1 MKTKLIVA
9 CLICLG
15 LVLPACGKK
24 GAPIPQDQKNRF
36 AWKTEDA
43 QFIGNGCLAVTASM
57 TGAVHNVDS
66 FLLELEPLTPQTDPD
81 LPPEL
86 AVASDTCAGC
96 PFTPRE
102 SSEIVPQERA
112 AGDKATRYTFTYCPS
127 VKAAAYRWRLVARN
141 VFKAFPFE
149 LTPIRTVEQQRPLP

>member
-1 MKTKLIVA
+1 MKTKMIVA

-66 FLLELEPLTPQTDPD
+66 FLLELEPLTPQTPICRRNSLSRPTLARGAPS
-81 LPPEL
+81 LP
-86 AVASDTCAGC
+86 ANQA
-96 PFTPRE
+96 
-102 SSEIVPQERA
+102 
-112 AGDKATRYTFTYCPS
+112 K
-127 VKAAAYRWRLVARN
+127 
-141 VFKAFPFE
+141 
-149 LTPIRTVEQQRPLP
+149 